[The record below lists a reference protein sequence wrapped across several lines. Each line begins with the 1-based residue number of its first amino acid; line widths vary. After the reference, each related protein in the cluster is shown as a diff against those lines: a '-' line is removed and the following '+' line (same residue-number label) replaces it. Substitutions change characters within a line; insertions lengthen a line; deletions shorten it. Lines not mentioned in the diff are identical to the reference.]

1 MIAMKHVLTI
11 AGHDLSSGAG
21 ITKDLEIFLALG
33 LHPLSIPTGF
43 FIQGPRG
50 VTDAIPT
57 PRKAFSAMLN
67 TTARDLRLDG
77 IKIGALGAATH
88 VRVVAS
94 FLDKYRSIPIVVDP
108 VLAAKNGRMLLS
120 DDGLKLLTELIFP
133 RAYLITPNIDEASR
147 ILNKKIRS
155 VKEME
160 QASLLLS
167 KLGPKHVLL
176 KGGHLPGEPI
186 DVLFDGKESV
196 VHTKVRLERR
206 VHGTGCALSSLMLSF
221 IVLGYPIREAFIE
234 AEKTM
239 EELLQESY
247 RIDSSEHGYWYTAL
261 TRIASAEHERWRVIK
276 ALKEASARL
285 QALNMV
291 ELIPEVQMNMGYAIR
306 DARGTEDVAAFPGRI
321 GHSHGKVCFKGT
333 PEFGVS
339 SYVARLIV
347 TYMNYHPHIRAC
359 ANLRYDATFIERA
372 RLSGL
377 HVRQSDR
384 RRGPGNSK
392 GTEGRSLDVLA
403 DNALKGANRPP
414 DIIYDT
420 GDMGKE
426 PIIRLFA
433 RDPAELLTKMEM
445 IRSWK
450 TN

>member
-1 MIAMKHVLTI
+1 MKHVLTI

-21 ITKDLEIFLALG
+21 ITKDLEIFFALN
-33 LHPLSIPTGF
+33 LHPLSIPAGF
-43 FIQGPRG
+43 VIQGPRG
-50 VTDAIPT
+50 VSDVIPT

-67 TTARDLRLDG
+67 TTAHDVRLDG

-88 VRVVAS
+88 VRMVAS
-94 FLDKYRSIPIVVDP
+94 FLEKHRAIPLVVDP
-108 VLAAKNGRMLLS
+108 VLASKNGRTLLS
-120 DDGLKLLTELIFP
+120 DDGLKVLTGLIFP

-147 ILNKKIRS
+147 ILKRKIRT

-160 QASLLLS
+160 QASLMLS

-186 DVLFDGKESV
+186 DILFDGKEAV
-196 VHTKVRLERR
+196 VYTKVRLERH

-221 IVLGYPIREAFIE
+221 IVLGYPIREAFLE

-261 TRIASAEHERWRVIK
+261 TRIASRGHERWQVIK
-276 ALKEASARL
+276 ALNAASARL

-306 DARGTEDVAAFPGRI
+306 GAGGTEDVAAFPGRI
-321 GHSHGKVCFKGT
+321 GQSHGKLWFKGT
-333 PEFGVS
+333 PEFGAS
-339 SYVARLIV
+339 SHVARLIL
-347 TYMNYHPHIRAC
+347 TYVHYHPHIRAC
-359 ANLRYDATFIERA
+359 VNLRYDDTFIERA

-377 HVRQSDR
+377 DVRQADR
-384 RRGPGNSK
+384 RREPENSK
-392 GTEGRSLDVLA
+392 GVEGRSFDFLV
-403 DNALKGANRPP
+403 DNTLKGADRPP